1 MSTLEQI
8 QTRLEKEKNCLP
20 PEVLQRLQK
29 ALTEGVDA
37 EKCGSFLSEIEE
49 IHRQLETAGRFT
61 VFVVN
66 VESKG
71 KLVGGGGGAAE
82 MGKWYPHLIK
92 GILCNLS
99 LTSNLR
105 EL

>member
-71 KLVGGGGGAAE
+71 KLVEGEGAAE
-82 MGKWYPHLIK
+82 MGKWYPHLII